1 MQFIVYQGDLNRALA
16 DYRQRYGGSDPR
28 AIIVHPM
35 AQIAAPEGVIVEHN
49 GGCLANEIWMPAP
62 ETDDV
67 R

>member
-16 DYRQRYGGSDPR
+16 DYRQRYGGSEPR

-35 AQIAAPEGVIVEHN
+35 AQIAAPEGVTVEHN

>member
-16 DYRQRYGGSDPR
+16 DYRQRYGGGEPR
-28 AIIVHPM
+28 AIIVHPL
-35 AQIAAPEGVIVEHN
+35 AQIAAPEGVTVEHN